1 MFQHSFAGHAKPS
14 DKQNGTMRLQ
24 GMHCKQPIKRRQE
37 KKYLGVFIGG
47 LRDDQW
53 SLQGSGQPDSLYA
66 AQTGR
71 RLYRE
76 HCKSYQLAL
85 PQDRRR
91 EMWEQA
97 SIVFAGQIYCS
108 YPPDSVIIQWP
119 VHQITL
125 GPVTPPCITFTALYV
140 HLLSRVKNGGALN
153 NCIKWM

>member
-1 MFQHSFAGHAKPS
+1 MFAG
-14 DKQNGTMRLQ
+14 
-24 GMHCKQPIKRRQE
+24 
-37 KKYLGVFIGG
+37 V
-47 LRDDQW
+47 
-53 SLQGSGQPDSLYA
+53 GQPDSLYA

-85 PQDRRR
+85 PQEGGR

-125 GPVTPPCITFTALYV
+125 GPVTPPCITFTALYI

-153 NCIKWM
+153 NCIKRM